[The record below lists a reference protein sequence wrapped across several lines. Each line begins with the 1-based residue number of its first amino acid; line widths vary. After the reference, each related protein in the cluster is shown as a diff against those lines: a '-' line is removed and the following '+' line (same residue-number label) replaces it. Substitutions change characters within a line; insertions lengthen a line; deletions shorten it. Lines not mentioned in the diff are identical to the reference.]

1 MPFSCF
7 FSRMSILS
15 AILKGVSAPLCKR
28 EVNELI
34 YLTVD
39 EEEIITTENHPFYV
53 KDRGFVPAGKLK
65 PGDEVLL
72 SDGTT
77 AKIRKVEEH
86 HLETPVCVYN
96 FEVEELHTY
105 LVGTKGIVVHNDC
118 AEPVPEGGSG
128 SKTYMTGTE
137 GEEEL
142 ARLVGGKSQQYR
154 KTSLGG
160 RYIDQLSA
168 DNIAHESKVG
178 YTTLTKRI
186 RTQIL
191 KDAEL
196 INTGRIEGAHW
207 HFFTSGVTG
216 KGGASQPLLDFL
228 TENGISYTI
237 H

>member
-1 MPFSCF
+1 
-7 FSRMSILS
+7 
-15 AILKGVSAPLCKR
+15 
-28 EVNELI
+28 
-34 YLTVD
+34 
-39 EEEIITTENHPFYV
+39 
-53 KDRGFVPAGKLK
+53 
-65 PGDEVLL
+65 
-72 SDGTT
+72 
-77 AKIRKVEEH
+77 
-86 HLETPVCVYN
+86 
-96 FEVEELHTY
+96 
-105 LVGTKGIVVHNDC
+105 
-118 AEPVPEGGSG
+118 
-128 SKTYMTGTE
+128 MTGTD